1 MCADAALAARMA
13 FRTSDVAHVTRE
25 LAAYDVVFLAALVG
39 MAAEEKARVVE
50 HLGRHMVPDA
60 ALVVR
65 SAHDARGFLYPVVDP
80 EKIRRGDF
88 DVLAVHSRALGR
100 TQSFQANPP
109 TFLSLPS

>member
-1 MCADAALAARMA
+1 MA

-50 HLGRHMVPDA
+50 HLGRHMAPGA

-100 TQSFQANPP
+100 TQSFQANRP
-109 TFLSLPS
+109 TFFYLPS